1 MRAVELAKVA
11 AAAEAL
17 RLRRIAKRQAMRAAY
32 GAGAAVFG
40 IAVFVLLH
48 VVAYHLLLK
57 VVSPVIASLILLGV
71 DLVLAGVLAFLAMRN
86 APDEVERE
94 ALAVR
99 KQAVLEMKRS
109 ATLMAVAGEVTNLL
123 VRGRA
128 RSAMTNPRRSRAWVI
143 ADIASRLIA
152 RR

>member
-17 RLRRIAKRQAMRAAY
+17 RLRRIARRQGMRAAY
-32 GAGAAVFG
+32 GVGAAVFA

-48 VVAYHLLLK
+48 VVAYNLLVRALSPT
-57 VVSPVIASLILLGV
+57 VSSLILLAF
-71 DLVLAGVLAFLAMRN
+71 DLIVAGVLAFLAMRN
-86 APDEVERE
+86 TPDQVERE

-99 KQAVLEMKRS
+99 RQAIVEMKKS
-109 ATLMAVAGEVTNLL
+109 VTVMAVAGEVTGLL
-123 VRGRA
+123 VRRRA
-128 RSAMTNPRRSRAWVI
+128 RSATTNPRRSRAWLI
-143 ADIASRLIA
+143 ADIASRLLA

>member
-1 MRAVELAKVA
+1 MRAIELAKVA

-17 RLRRIAKRQAMRAAY
+17 RLRRIVRRQGMRAAY

-48 VVAYHLLLK
+48 VVAYDLLLK
-57 VVSPVIASLILLGV
+57 ALSPLISSLILLGI
-71 DLVLAGVLAFLAMRN
+71 DLVVAAVLVTLALRDT
-86 APDEVERE
+86 PDEVERE

-99 KQAVLEMKRS
+99 KQAVIEMKKS
-109 ATLMAVAGEVTNLL
+109 ATAVAVAGEITSL
-123 VRGRA
+123 VVRRRA
-128 RSAMTNPRRSRAWVI
+128 RAAVGNPRRSRAWLI
-143 ADIASRLIA
+143 ADIASRLMA

>member
-17 RLRRIAKRQAMRAAY
+17 RLRRIARRQGMRAAY
-32 GAGAAVFG
+32 GAGAAVFA

-48 VVAYHLLLK
+48 VVAYHLLLNA
-57 VVSPVIASLILLGV
+57 VSATIASLILLGF
-71 DLVLAGVLAFLAMRN
+71 DLVVAGVLAFLAMRN
-86 APDEVERE
+86 TPDQVERE

-99 KQAVLEMKRS
+99 RQAVLEMKKS
-109 ATLMAVAGEVTNLL
+109 VTVMAIAGEIGAL
-123 VRGRA
+123 VVRKRA
-128 RSAMTNPRRSRAWVI
+128 RSAIVNPRRSRAWLI
-143 ADIASRLIA
+143 ADIASRVMG

>member
-17 RLRRIAKRQAMRAAY
+17 RLRRIARRQAIRAGL

-48 VVAYHLLLK
+48 VLAYDLLLAI
-57 VVSPVIASLILLGV
+57 VRPWVAALIVLGV
-71 DLVLAGVLAFLAMRN
+71 DLVVAAVLGAMAMRN
-86 APDEVERE
+86 APDRIEQE

-99 KQAVLEMKRS
+99 RQSLIEMKR
-109 ATLMAVAGEVTNLL
+109 AVTFMAVASELTGLVIRNRSRRAVTNP
-123 VRGRA
+123 G
-128 RSAMTNPRRSRAWVI
+128 RSRAWMM
-143 ADIASRLIA
+143 ADLASRFV
-152 RR
+152 RRR

>member
-17 RLRRIAKRQAMRAAY
+17 RLRRFARRQGMRAAF

-48 VVAYHLLLK
+48 VLAYHLLRLGLGP
-57 VVSPVIASLILLGV
+57 VVSSLILLAV
-71 DLVLAGVLAFLAMRN
+71 DVIVAGVLAFLAMRN
-86 APDEVERE
+86 EPDEVERE
-94 ALAVR
+94 ALAIR
-99 KQAVLEMKRS
+99 RQAVQEAKRA
-109 ATLMAVAGEVTNLL
+109 ATVMAVAGEAARLL
-123 VRGRA
+123 IRRRA
-128 RSAMTNPRRSRAWVI
+128 RSAVDNPRRSRAWLI
-143 ADIASRLIA
+143 ADIASRVLA